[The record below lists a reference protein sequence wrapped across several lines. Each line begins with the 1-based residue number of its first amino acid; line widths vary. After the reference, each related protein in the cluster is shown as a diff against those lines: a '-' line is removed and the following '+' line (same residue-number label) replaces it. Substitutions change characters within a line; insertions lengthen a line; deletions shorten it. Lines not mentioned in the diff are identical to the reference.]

1 MARLLTF
8 LDWESISVSS
18 NRVRNIVLDWI
29 QGLIARAGPDKV
41 YLPYMLS
48 TDRRVLFVEPDPI
61 WFNFLKRRSDNQTVL
76 TDYSVDS
83 WRVDDDPL
91 HLYDFNEGQ
100 IHFAYPNVLEA
111 MEKMILSGQ
120 QDDYVILWVTT
131 SSDTRML
138 EAMGS
143 YHAKA
148 VKVVIGIGGPD
159 KGYEEVFREAQDP
172 ENWIGYK
179 GERSENIPIEPR
191 KSTAPVDKSVEG
203 LYNVLTNINDCVIN
217 RRCED
222 LLLLE

>member
-8 LDWESISVSS
+8 IDWESIRVSS
-18 NRVRNIVLDWI
+18 NRVRNVVLDWI
-29 QGLIARAGPDKV
+29 QGLVARAGLVKV

-48 TDRRVLFVEPDPI
+48 TDRRVLFVEPDLI
-61 WFNFLKRRSDNQTVL
+61 WFNHLERRSDSQTIL

-91 HLYDFNEGQ
+91 HLYDIDESQ

-120 QDDYVILWVTT
+120 QDDYTLLWVTT

-172 ENWIGYK
+172 ENWIGYR
-179 GERSENIPIEPR
+179 GERSESFPIEPR
-191 KSTAPVDKSVEG
+191 KSTALVDRSVAG